1 MTQRQYN
8 SGILQK
14 SYHDFVSNHNDGID
28 KYLHDAV
35 YPVIGFKSLSAE
47 LQNIGTLRNSMTA
60 ELQNIGMLGET
71 TRGLNDRAME
81 LFCE

>member
-1 MTQRQYN
+1 M
-8 SGILQK
+8 ILFFK
-14 SYHDFVSNHNDGID
+14 LNDGID

-47 LQNIGTLRNSMTA
+47 IQNIG
-60 ELQNIGMLGET
+60 ILGET
-71 TRGLNDRAME
+71 TRHLNVRRME

>member
-47 LQNIGTLRNSMTA
+47 IQNT
-60 ELQNIGMLGET
+60 GMLGET
-71 TRGLNDRAME
+71 TRHLNDRISGCSGR
-81 LFCE
+81 LLDT

>member
-47 LQNIGTLRNSMTA
+47 IQD
-60 ELQNIGMLGET
+60 IGML
-71 TRGLNDRAME
+71 RGDYATPECQENGIILRVME
-81 LFCE
+81 

>member
-14 SYHDFVSNHNDGID
+14 SYHDFIFKPNDGID
-28 KYLHDAV
+28 KYLHDAI

-47 LQNIGTLRNSMTA
+47 IQNIGTLRNSKTS
-60 ELQNIGMLGET
+60 E
-71 TRGLNDRAME
+71 
-81 LFCE
+81 

>member
-1 MTQRQYN
+1 M
-8 SGILQK
+8 IL
-14 SYHDFVSNHNDGID
+14 FFNHNDGID

-47 LQNIGTLRNSMTA
+47 I
-60 ELQNIGMLGET
+60 QNIGMLGET
-71 TRGLNDRAME
+71 SRHLDDRRME

>member
-1 MTQRQYN
+1 M
-8 SGILQK
+8 IL
-14 SYHDFVSNHNDGID
+14 FFNHNDGID

-47 LQNIGTLRNSMTA
+47 IQNT
-60 ELQNIGMLGET
+60 GMLGET
-71 TRGLNDRAME
+71 TRHLNDRRME

>member
-28 KYLHDAV
+28 KYLHDAI

-47 LQNIGTLRNSMTA
+47 IQNIGTLRNSKTP
-60 ELQNIGMLGET
+60 E
-71 TRGLNDRAME
+71 
-81 LFCE
+81 